1 MHFKFCILHSN
12 LFRKKSI
19 DKIAADAAAGFSED
33 INGPGQMKR
42 VLGVRDLT
50 AFGVAAIIGAGIF
63 STVGKSCYYGGP
75 GVIFLF
81 LITAV
86 TCGFSALC
94 YAEFASRIPVSGS
107 AYTYSY
113 ATFGELVAWII
124 GWDLIMEY
132 GIGNVVVANS
142 WSSNLISFLDNLS
155 AGINQK
161 FPSLHLSLHIP
172 DYLAIPWRQ
181 AYIAHQEVLANTA
194 AGIESSANV
203 LSMNQLWEAAPRI
216 GSLPVIL
223 NVPAL
228 AITILITWLVYIG
241 IHETRRL
248 SNMMVAFKLIVIML
262 VIAVG
267 FFYVNTT
274 NWTPFAPNGFGG
286 IMRGAS
292 AVFFAYIGFDAI
304 STTAE
309 ECRNPQRDLPR
320 GMMWSLIICTVLY
333 ILIALVLTG
342 MVHYSKLDVGD
353 FLASAFAQRGLNWFS
368 GIIALSAVIATTS
381 VLLVFQMGQPRIWM
395 SMSRDGLLPKRFS
408 KLHPKYK
415 TPGFSTVLTGVI
427 VGVPA
432 LVLDSDLV
440 TDLTSIGTLFAFV
453 LVCGGILLLPKTPK
467 EAGKFR
473 VPYIS
478 GRWIVPVLFVIS
490 IALIRYTAPG
500 FFGTFFSLQDAE
512 HPKFT
517 PAEVLLERIPH
528 FLLAVMIVVLVILSY
543 LRRLSL
549 IPVLGMLSCFYL
561 IAELGITNWLRFLV
575 WLIIGLVIYFTYG
588 RKKSKLASVEQL
600 IR

>member
-1 MHFKFCILHSN
+1 MN
-12 LFRKKSI
+12 PLFRKKSI
-19 DKIAADAAAGFSED
+19 DKIAADAEAGFSED
-33 INGPGQMKR
+33 VNGPGQMKR

-63 STVGKSCYYGGP
+63 STVGKSCFFGGP

-81 LITAV
+81 MITAV

-142 WSSNLISFLDNLS
+142 WSSNLVSFLDNIS

-172 DYLAIPWRQ
+172 EWLATPWRGPWV
-181 AYIAHQEVLANTA
+181 AHGEVVANA
-194 AGIESSANV
+194 AAHLPSSASTLALNH
-203 LSMNQLWEAAPRI
+203 LWEVAPRI
-216 GSLPVIL
+216 GSVPIIL
-223 NVPAL
+223 NLPAL
-228 AITILITWLVYIG
+228 LITILITWLVYIG
-241 IHETRRL
+241 ISETRRM
-248 SNMMVAFKLIVIML
+248 SNAMVAFKLIVIIL

-267 FFYVNTT
+267 FFYVNTN

-286 IMRGAS
+286 IMRGVS
-292 AVFFAYIGFDAI
+292 DVFFAYIGFDAI

-309 ECRNPQRDLPR
+309 ECKNPQRDLPR
-320 GMMWSLIICTVLY
+320 GMMWALIICTVLY
-333 ILIALVLTG
+333 ILVALVLTG
-342 MVHYSKLDVGD
+342 MVNYTKLDVGD
-353 FLASAFAQRGLNWFS
+353 FLAAAFAARGLNWFS
-368 GIIALSAVIATTS
+368 GIIAISAVIATTS

-395 SMSRDGLLPKRFS
+395 SMSRDGLLPRRFS
-408 KLHPKYK
+408 KLHPKYH
-415 TPGFSTVLTGVI
+415 TPGFSTIITGII

-453 LVCGGILLLPKTPK
+453 LVCGGILLLPREAKV
-467 EAGKFR
+467 AGKFR
-473 VPYIS
+473 VPYIN
-478 GRWIVPVLFVIS
+478 GRWIVPVLFVAS
-490 IALIRYTAPG
+490 IIVFQYTAPD
-500 FFGTFFSLQDAE
+500 FFRDFFSLHDAAN
-512 HPKFT
+512 PKWT
-517 PAEVLLERIPH
+517 KTEVLLERIPH
-528 FLLAVMIVVLVILSY
+528 FLLTGLIVVLVVLSF

-561 IAELGITNWLRFLV
+561 IAELGITNWLRFIV
-575 WLIIGLVIYFTYG
+575 WLVIGLVIYFTYG
-588 RKKSKLASVEQL
+588 RKRSKLAEPS
-600 IR
+600 IAGA